1 MNDPLLERVLSC
13 PNLPTLPAVAVRV
26 LALTRDPEVSL
37 TTIAQTVQADP
48 ALSVRVLKTVNASY
62 YGLASPCPSI
72 MRAMTMLGLNAV
84 KAIVLGFS
92 LVESTRASGLGDG
105 QDMTSYWRRAAYSAA
120 AARALAIETPHCL
133 DPEEAFIGALLQDIG
148 VLACLA
154 TLRNEYRAVIAH
166 KRTDHDEAPAIETM
180 VLGFDHQRVGR
191 LLAEKWHLPPQI
203 VECVANHHNPARSA
217 PECEPL
223 VRCVHLGGLAAAT
236 LTVPHHAMKLGAF
249 LAKCKA
255 WFRVEESD
263 ARAIIEKAAA
273 GGRELASLLEVPTGE
288 EPDLAA
294 ILSEAHEQMC
304 LVQEAMQIET
314 AQLRRSND
322 ELARQTMTD
331 GLTGVFNRAHY
342 DRMLRMHYD
351 QCREAKLPLSVV
363 FIDADNFKHVN
374 DEHGHQAGDAVL
386 MELADRLRA
395 VTPGVG
401 VLCRYGGEEFA
412 VVLPGMW
419 LEEAARIGEAYRE
432 ACANSPFD
440 LNRWGV
446 ALSIPL
452 TISVG
457 VACMDKT
464 NFDTITS
471 PEQITHAA
479 DQGVYQAKSTGRN
492 RTCTTNPGE
501 PATAQGKGG
510 VRTVMIVEDDPLASR
525 LLSFLFSRNRDL
537 RTIVLRTGEEALEWI
552 DNPGPNRPRPDA
564 FICDLHLPGMSGST
578 LVQKVRARWGRSIP
592 CLVVSAATEPGQ
604 QQTCLAAGADA
615 FIDKAEFCNNPD
627 RWLSRVV
634 ELVDR
639 ARAAA

>member
-13 PNLPTLPAVAVRV
+13 PNLPSLPGVAVRV
-26 LALTRDPEVSL
+26 LALTRDPNVSL
-37 TTIAQTVQADP
+37 TTMAQTVQADP
-48 ALSVRVLKTVNASY
+48 ALSVRVLKTVNSSY
-62 YGLASPCPSI
+62 YGLAAPCPSI
-72 MRAMTMLGLNAV
+72 MRAMTMLGLNTV

-92 LVESTRASGLGDG
+92 LVESTRASDLGDG
-105 QDMTSYWRRAAYSAA
+105 QDMACYWRRAAYSAA
-120 AARALAIETPHCL
+120 AARAMAIATRCA

-154 TLRNEYRAVIAH
+154 SLRNEYRAVMAH
-166 KRTDHDEAPAIETM
+166 KRPDHDEAAAVETM

-191 LLAEKWHLPPQI
+191 LLAEKWRLPPQI
-203 VECVANHHNPARSA
+203 VECVAHHHSPARSV
-217 PECEPL
+217 PEHEAL
-223 VRCVHLGGLAAAT
+223 VRCVHLGGLVAST
-236 LTVPHHAMKLGAF
+236 LSVPHHAIKLGAF
-249 LAKCKA
+249 LAKCNA
-255 WFRVEESD
+255 WLRLD
-263 ARAIIEKAAA
+263 DPAARAIIEQAAA

-288 EPDLAA
+288 APDLAA
-294 ILSEAHEQMC
+294 ILSEAREQMC
-304 LVQEAMQIET
+304 LVQEAVQVEA

-331 GLTGVFNRAHY
+331 GLTGVFNRAHF
-342 DRMLRMHYD
+342 DRMLRLHFE
-351 QCREAKLPLSVV
+351 QCRAASLPLSVI
-363 FIDADNFKHVN
+363 FIDADNFKLVN

-412 VVLPGMW
+412 IVLPGMW
-419 LEEAARIGEAYRE
+419 LEEASRIGEACRE
-432 ACANSPFD
+432 ACAGTPFD
-440 LNRWGV
+440 LARWGV
-446 ALSIPL
+446 GLSLPL

-464 NFDTITS
+464 TASSITS
-471 PEQITHAA
+471 PDQITHAA
-479 DQGVYQAKSTGRN
+479 DQGLYRAKSEGRN
-492 RTCTTNPGE
+492 RTCTTSLSE
-501 PATAQGKGG
+501 PARASGPAQA
-510 VRTVMIVEDDPLASR
+510 RTIMIVEDDPLASR

-552 DNPGPNRPRPDA
+552 ESPGPARPCPDA
-564 FICDLHLPGMSGST
+564 FVCDLHLPGISGCA
-578 LVQKVRARWGRSIP
+578 LVRKVRARCGQKVP
-592 CLVVSAATEPGQ
+592 CLVVSAATAPGEQ
-604 QQTCLAAGADA
+604 QECLAAGADA
-615 FIDKAEFCNNPD
+615 FVDKAEFCTNPD